1 MDTTGY
7 GGRRLEKSADVT
19 TNDPK
24 EPVVHLTIAGS
35 VDRFATITPRMLSL
49 RGVSGETMRGSVHI
63 VPEEKYPFQIL
74 ETYPVEGKLKV
85 QVDEVTQDGRKAYA
99 LNVENLRTEA
109 GSYNDTVR
117 MKTDHPLQPEMDVRV
132 YVYLRAQPSFEKK
145 ANRP

>member
-1 MDTTGY
+1 MDTAGY
-7 GGRRLEKSADVT
+7 GGRRLEKSAEVM

-24 EPVVHLTIAGS
+24 ESVVHLTIAGP

-49 RGVSGETMRGSVHI
+49 RGVSGETLHGSVSI
-63 VPEEKYPFQIL
+63 VPEEKYPFKVL
-74 ETYPVEGKLKV
+74 DTYPLEGKLKV
-85 QVDEVTQDGRKAYA
+85 QLDPVTQGGKTTYA
-99 LNVENLRTEA
+99 LRVENLRTEA

-145 ANRP
+145 AN

>member
-1 MDTTGY
+1 M
-7 GGRRLEKSADVT
+7 

-24 EPVVHLTIAGS
+24 DPVVHLMIAGP

-49 RGVSGETMRGSVHI
+49 RGVSGETLRGSVSI
-63 VPEEKYPFQIL
+63 VPEEKYPFKVL
-74 ETYPVEGKLKV
+74 DTYPLEGKLKV
-85 QVDEVTQDGRKAYA
+85 QLDPVTQDGKTTYA
-99 LNVENLRTEA
+99 LRVENLRTEA

-145 ANRP
+145 AN

>member
-1 MDTTGY
+1 MDTAGY
-7 GGRRLEKSADVT
+7 GGRRLEKSADVM

-24 EPVVHLTIAGS
+24 EPVVHLTIAGP

-49 RGVSGETMRGSVHI
+49 RGVSGETLRGSVSI
-63 VPEEKYPFQIL
+63 VPEEKYPFKVL
-74 ETYPVEGKLKV
+74 DTYPLEGKLKV
-85 QVDEVTQDGRKAYA
+85 QLDPVTQDGKTTYA
-99 LNVENLRTEA
+99 LRVENLRTEA

-145 ANRP
+145 AN

>member
-1 MDTTGY
+1 M
-7 GGRRLEKSADVT
+7 

-24 EPVVHLTIAGS
+24 EPVVHLTIAGP

-49 RGVSGETMRGSVHI
+49 RGVSGETLRGSVSI
-63 VPEEKYPFQIL
+63 VPEEKYPFKVL
-74 ETYPVEGKLKV
+74 DTYPLEGKLKV
-85 QVDEVTQDGRKAYA
+85 QLDPVTQDGKTTYA
-99 LNVENLRTEA
+99 LRVENLRTEA

-145 ANRP
+145 AN